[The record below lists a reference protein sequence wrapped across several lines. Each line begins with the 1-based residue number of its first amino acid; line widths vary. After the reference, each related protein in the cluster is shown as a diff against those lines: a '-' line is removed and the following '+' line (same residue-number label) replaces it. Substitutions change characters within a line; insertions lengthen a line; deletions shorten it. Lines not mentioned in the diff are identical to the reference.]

1 MRVKTF
7 ISTSMIL
14 TMSVATAESQS
25 FKPGTIAVLPFGVR
39 GEWRENE
46 SAWAS
51 SLAIAIA
58 LKDVLS
64 EGQRFTAVL
73 DRSGDAVIL
82 DELMRTESVWN
93 SGSAVQVAQDGQ
105 LNANYVAYGFI
116 MRHTYDA
123 GNHCARIE
131 FTVEISDVGSG
142 EAVMS
147 KIFKVD
153 NDIGPG
159 PITKCVGSLGSL
171 LEEVSE
177 ATAFGV
183 ARDRVSDKVRDEMAK
198 DFGKRFGYRLLDMRQ
213 RDGVLEVLFRA
224 SEGDPKRGTEMVVL
238 VTVTSAFDSTETY
251 TQELGRL
258 KVRSLEGDVAI
269 AQFENQEQADAFV
282 AHVNEHGPRSIQVK
296 RR

>member
-25 FKPGTIAVLPFGVR
+25 FKPGTIAVLPFGVQ
-39 GEWRENE
+39 GKWRENE

-51 SLAIAIA
+51 SRAIAIS
-58 LKDVLS
+58 LKEVLIQ
-64 EGQRFTAVL
+64 GQRFTSVL
-73 DRSGDAVIL
+73 DRSGDSVIL
-82 DELMRTESVWN
+82 AELMRTEDVWH

-116 MRHTYDA
+116 MSHTYDP

-147 KIFKVD
+147 KKFRVD
-153 NDIGPG
+153 NDAVPG
-159 PITKCVGSLGSL
+159 PITKCVGLKEHIL
-171 LEEVSE
+171 QPVSE
-177 ATAFGV
+177 EDAFSV
-183 ARDRVSDKVRDEMAK
+183 ARDKVNDKVRDEMAK
-198 DFGKRFGYRLLDMRQ
+198 DFGKRFGYRLVDMRQ
-213 RDGVLEVLFRA
+213 RDGVLEVILRA

-238 VTVTSAFDSTETY
+238 VTITSVFGETY

>member
-7 ISTSMIL
+7 MLMSL
-14 TMSVATAESQS
+14 TLTTSVATAESQA

-51 SLAIAIA
+51 SLVIAIA
-58 LKDVLS
+58 LKNVLS

-73 DRSGDAVIL
+73 DRSSDAVIL

-116 MRHTYDA
+116 VSHTYDA

-131 FTVEISDVGSG
+131 FTLEISDVGSG

-147 KIFKVD
+147 KKFRVD
-153 NDIGPG
+153 NDVVPG
-159 PITKCVGSLGSL
+159 PITKCVGLKEHI
-171 LEEVSE
+171 LEPVSE
-177 ATAFGV
+177 EDAFSV
-183 ARDRVSDKVRDEMAK
+183 ARDKVSDKVRDEMAK
-198 DFGKRFGYRLLDMRQ
+198 DFGKRFGYRLVDMRQ
-213 RDGVLEVLFRA
+213 RDGVLEVLVRA
-224 SEGDPKRGTEMVVL
+224 SDGDPKRGTEMVVL
-238 VTVTSAFDSTETY
+238 VTVTSAFGETY

-269 AQFENQEQADAFV
+269 AHFENQEQADAFV
-282 AHVNEHGPRSIQVK
+282 AHVNEHGPRAIQVK